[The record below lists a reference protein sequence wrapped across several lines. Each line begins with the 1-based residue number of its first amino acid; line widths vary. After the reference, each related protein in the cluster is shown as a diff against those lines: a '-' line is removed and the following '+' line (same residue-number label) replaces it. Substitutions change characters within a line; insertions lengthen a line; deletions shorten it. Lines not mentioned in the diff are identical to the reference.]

1 MEFDI
6 GGIAP
11 FFRLNNAHPSV
22 GATEMSL
29 DDVMGSKGAIVVVS
43 CLHCP
48 YVVGSVERIEAL
60 AMKARGNNLG
70 FVAINSNAGNEN
82 YSSDSEERTREAC
95 ERGVSY
101 PFLIDDQQSVAED
114 WGAQRTPEFY
124 LINSEKVLI
133 YKGRY
138 DDSPRNPMHATT
150 SEMNDALDQ
159 FLNGENIS
167 VGKTDSIGCS
177 IKWIS

>member
-1 MEFDI
+1 M
-6 GGIAP
+6 
-11 FFRLNNAHPSV
+11 
-22 GATEMSL
+22 
-29 DDVMGSKGAIVVVS
+29 
-43 CLHCP
+43 
-48 YVVGSVERIEAL
+48 
-60 AMKARGNNLG
+60 
-70 FVAINSNAGNEN
+70 
-82 YSSDSEERTREAC
+82 
-95 ERGVSY
+95 
-101 PFLIDDQQSVAED
+101 IDDEQSVAED

-177 IKWIS
+177 IKLIS

>member
-1 MEFDI
+1 MDKE
-6 GGIAP
+6 
-11 FFRLNNAHPSV
+11 
-22 GATEMSL
+22 
-29 DDVMGSKGAIVVVS
+29 
-43 CLHCP
+43 
-48 YVVGSVERIEAL
+48 
-60 AMKARGNNLG
+60 NLEL
-70 FVAINSNAGNEN
+70 F
-82 YSSDSEERTREAC
+82 
-95 ERGVSY
+95 SY
-101 PFLIDDQQSVAED
+101 LLTQD
-114 WGAQRTPEFY
+114 

-150 SEMNDALDQ
+150 SEMNDDLDQ